1 MNFPGSIRYFM
12 RKPYAWAYVF
22 IFPTFVL
29 MLMFHIVPFLMSFF
43 ISTLNMKLSFSSAQF
58 VGIQNYVRALGDRYF
73 RNAVSV
79 TLRFTAMEI
88 PIQMIVGLVLA
99 AFLTKNTFFNKL
111 IRSIY
116 FLPIVVSATALGI
129 MWYLILHSSIGL
141 ITYWLGLLGFG
152 NINFL
157 NTRGLA
163 LNTVLFVTIWRTFG
177 ISMLILVA
185 AMQAV
190 PDEYYDA
197 AQIDGAGKLRQ
208 FWSITLPSIM
218 PAFWFLLMTRIIGS
232 LQIFDIVFTLTGG
245 GPNFSTE
252 TLVTYIY
259 RRAMDGSS
267 NMGYATAMSEY
278 LFVFILGITMI
289 QYTIMN
295 KTENN

>member
-1 MNFPGSIRYFM
+1 MNSPGGIRCFM
-12 RKPYAWAYVF
+12 RKPYAWAYIF
-22 IFPTFVL
+22 ILPTFIL
-29 MLMFHIVPFLMSFF
+29 IITFHIAPFLMSFF
-43 ISTLNMKLSFSSAQF
+43 ISTLNMKISFASAQF

-73 RNAVSV
+73 RNAVGV

-88 PIQMIVGLVLA
+88 PIQMVIGLVLA
-99 AFLTKNTFFNKL
+99 AFLTKNSFFNKL

-129 MWYLILHSSIGL
+129 MWNLILHSSIGL
-141 ITYWLGLLGFG
+141 VPYWLEVLGFG
-152 NINFL
+152 SVNFL
-157 NTRGLA
+157 NTKGSA

-177 ISMLILVA
+177 VSIMILVA

-190 PDEYYDA
+190 PDDYYDA
-197 AQIDGAGKLRQ
+197 AQIDGAGRLRQ

-259 RRAMDGSS
+259 RKAMDGSS
-267 NMGYATAMSEY
+267 SMGYATAMSEY
-278 LFVFILGITMI
+278 LFVFILVITVV

-295 KTENN
+295 KTEN

>member
-1 MNFPGSIRYFM
+1 MKHLGAIRSFL
-12 RKPYAWAYVF
+12 RKPYVWAYVF
-22 IFPTFVL
+22 IFPTFIL
-29 MLMFHIVPFLMSFF
+29 MIAFHIVPFLMSFF
-43 ISTLNMKLSFSSAQF
+43 ISTLNMKLSFSSARF
-58 VGIQNYVRALGDRYF
+58 VGIQNYVRVLSDRYF

-88 PIQMIVGLVLA
+88 PVQMIIGLLLA
-99 AFLTKNTFFNKL
+99 AFLTKNTLFNKI

-129 MWYLILHSSIGL
+129 MWNLILHSSIGL
-141 ITYWLGLLGFG
+141 VPYWFEVLGFG

-157 NTRGLA
+157 NTKGLA
-163 LNTVLFVTIWRTFG
+163 LNTVLFVTVWRTFG
-177 ISMLILVA
+177 VSILILVA

-190 PDEYYDA
+190 PDDYYDA
-197 AQIDGAGKLRQ
+197 AQIDGAGKIRQ

-267 NMGYATAMSEY
+267 SMGYATAISEY

-295 KTENN
+295 KTEN